1 MSHLKPHFEPRVKN
15 VIWLFMHGGP
25 SQVDLFDRV
34 RSAECALF
42 GCKSLGCVGI

>member
-25 SQVDLFDRV
+25 SQVDLFDPKPELARL
-34 RSAECALF
+34 AGKPLPATAL
-42 GCKSLGCVGI
+42 